1 MGASVSKPPTLV
13 VDGLTTRF
21 ATRGGTVTPVDGVSL
36 SIQPG
41 QVLGLVGESGSGKSL
56 TGYSIM
62 GLVDAPGRI
71 ESGSIRLNGRELFG
85 LPAEEMRKIRGNRI
99 AMIFQ
104 DPMMTLNPV
113 LSIETQ
119 MLETVLAHDA
129 VPREEAR
136 RRAIEALGLVG
147 IASPAERL
155 AQYPHQFSGGMR
167 QRVAIAIALLHRP
180 DLIIADEPTTALDVT
195 VQGQILYEMQRLVR
209 ESGAAL
215 VWITHDLAVVAGLA
229 DRVAVMYAGRIVEQ
243 GSTTEVLDAPLH
255 PYARG
260 LLDSVPAANAAGGR
274 LRQIPG
280 MAPSLAHLPAGCAFR
295 DRCEYADGACRTV
308 PEMSQRASRQVR
320 CHHPLPQPA
329 AVA

>member
-1 MGASVSKPPTLV
+1 MTALLEVRDLV
-13 VDGLTTRF
+13 TEF
-21 ATRGGTVTPVDGVSL
+21 AGREGRLRAVDGVSFSL
-36 SIQPG
+36 ERGEI
-41 QVLGLVGESGSGKSL
+41 LGLVGESGSGKSV
-56 TGYSIM
+56 TGFSIM

-71 ESGSIRLNGRELFG
+71 AGGSVKFGGIELVGMADGELRRL
-85 LPAEEMRKIRGNRI
+85 RGKRI

-260 LLDSVPAANAAGGR
+260 LLDSVPASNAAGGR

-295 DRCEYADGACRTV
+295 DRCEYANGACGTV